1 MTPIYTSEG
10 QSSPLKDELDSQL
23 SSLFTWLDIHTT
35 SSPNPTCNVRSACGA
50 ISSRPS
56 CCGNLILAHTDF
68 VRQQRPL
75 QNIGSEAE
83 CDFATL
89 PADAT
94 AAKGLRRRRRRR
106 RQSNVK
112 PRSPGFSSVRMTWVD
127 LVGLLSNES
136 MARDFGGGN
145 SNRLIES
152 IDPSTI
158 DIVELTTLRY
168 DCEHR

>member
-1 MTPIYTSEG
+1 MHQSSDLAKINRPITMTPIYTSEG

-35 SSPNPTCNVRSACGA
+35 SSPNPTSNVRSARGA

-83 CDFATL
+83 CDSATL

-112 PRSPGFSSVRMTWVD
+112 LQRQND
-127 LVGLLSNES
+127 VG
-136 MARDFGGGN
+136 RFG
-145 SNRLIES
+145 RFALQ
-152 IDPSTI
+152 
-158 DIVELTTLRY
+158 
-168 DCEHR
+168 

>member
-1 MTPIYTSEG
+1 MHQSSDLAKINRPITMTPIYTSEG

-23 SSLFTWLDIHTT
+23 SSLFSWLDIHTT

-112 PRSPGFSSVRMTWVD
+112 LQRQND
-127 LVGLLSNES
+127 VG
-136 MARDFGGGN
+136 RFG
-145 SNRLIES
+145 RFALQ
-152 IDPSTI
+152 
-158 DIVELTTLRY
+158 
-168 DCEHR
+168 